1 MASESIVDRYVTVPV
16 PGTPVPLSA
25 TTTNAQR
32 FKKIVISGFKAA
44 KTANVGRVW
53 IRPVGGTGWL
63 PIDSEQDR
71 VYEAQNSNYFNLSDL
86 EIDAVTANDGVY
98 ITT

>member
-1 MASESIVDRYVTVPV
+1 MASESLVDRYVTVP
-16 PGTPVPLSA
+16 TPATWVPLSA

-32 FKKIVISGFKAA
+32 YKKIVLSGFKAA

-53 IRPVGGTGWL
+53 IRPVGGTGAL
-63 PIDSEQDR
+63 PIDPEQDR
-71 VYEAQNSNYFNLSDL
+71 VFEAKNSNYFNLSDI
-86 EIDAVTANDGVY
+86 EVDAVTANDGVY

>member
-1 MASESIVDRYVTVPV
+1 MASESLVDRYVTVP
-16 PGTPVPLSA
+16 TPLTAVPLSA
-25 TTTNAQR
+25 TTTPAGR
-32 FKKIVISGFKAA
+32 FKKIVLSGFKSA
-44 KTANVGRVW
+44 KVANVGRVY

-63 PIDSEQDR
+63 PIDPEQDR
-71 VYEAQNSNYFNLSDL
+71 VYEALNSRYFNLSDI